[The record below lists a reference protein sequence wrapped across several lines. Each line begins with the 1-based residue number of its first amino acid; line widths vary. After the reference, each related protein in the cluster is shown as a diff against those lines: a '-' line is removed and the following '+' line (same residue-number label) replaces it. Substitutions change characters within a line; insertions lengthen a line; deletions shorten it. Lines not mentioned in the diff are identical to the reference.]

1 MRTEQTDL
9 SGKICLV
16 TGANSGIGR
25 STAHALAK
33 MNASVAM
40 VCRDAKRAEPVR
52 QQIEDATGNQNIKL
66 LICDFS
72 SQADIRRFTGE
83 FINSHNRLDVLV
95 NNAGVA
101 VRKRSVTQDGI
112 EITFAVNHLGYFLL
126 TNLLLD
132 LLKRS
137 APSRI
142 VNVSS
147 AAHAYGKIDFDD
159 LQGERNFGGVA
170 AYANS
175 KLANILFTYELARR
189 LEGTGV
195 TANCLHP
202 GPVATS
208 LFRNLP
214 KPLEALIKLFT
225 ISPDKGAETSV
236 YLASSP
242 EVEGVS
248 GKYFA
253 KKREK
258 RTSSASYNEDDA
270 LRLWQ
275 VSEAMT
281 GLAPSR

>member
-1 MRTEQTDL
+1 MDTEQTTL
-9 SGKICLV
+9 SGKVCLV

-25 STAHALAK
+25 STALALAK
-33 MNASVAM
+33 MNAIVVM
-40 VCRDAKRAEPVR
+40 VCRDRRRAEPVR
-52 QQIEDATGNQNIKL
+52 DEIRAATGNQNIEL
-66 LICDFS
+66 MICDLS
-72 SQADIRRFTGE
+72 SQTDIRRFASE
-83 FINSHNRLDVLV
+83 FINTHDRLEVLI
-95 NNAGVA
+95 NNAGVV
-101 VRKRSVTQDGI
+101 VRRRILTEDGI
-112 EITFAVNHLGYFLL
+112 ETTFAVNHLGYFLL

-132 LLKRS
+132 LLRKS

-159 LQGERNFGGVA
+159 LQGEKKYGGFA

-175 KLANILFTYELARR
+175 KLANILFTYEQARR
-189 LEGTGV
+189 LEGAGV

-214 KPLEALIKLFT
+214 KPIEALIKLVT
-225 ISPDKGAETSV
+225 ISPEKGAETPV
-236 YLASSP
+236 FLASSS

-253 KKREK
+253 KKRE
-258 RTSSASYNEDDA
+258 RQTSRESYNEESA
-270 LRLWQ
+270 RRLWE
-275 VSEAMT
+275 VSEEMT
-281 GLAPSR
+281 G